1 MRMPLLPHVLSAGS
15 SMAMSKQQEA
25 SLANSVLVIIPVIR
39 VMVHLPRLE
48 RLKRNAVYHREVA
61 KDDVD
66 QALLCHGVTSLY
78 ECAKPQ

>member
-1 MRMPLLPHVLSAGS
+1 MG
-15 SMAMSKQQEA
+15 KQQEA
-25 SLANSVLVIIPVIR
+25 SLANGVLVVIPVVR
-39 VMVHLPRLE
+39 VMVHFPRLE
-48 RLKRNAVYHREVA
+48 RFERNAVYHREVA